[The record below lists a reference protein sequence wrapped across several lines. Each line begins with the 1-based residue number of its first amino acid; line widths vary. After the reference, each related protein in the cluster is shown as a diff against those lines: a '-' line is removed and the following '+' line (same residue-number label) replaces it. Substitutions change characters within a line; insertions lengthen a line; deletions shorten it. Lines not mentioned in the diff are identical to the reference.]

1 MSTEL
6 DISSGWLTPKFKRY
20 TVRIPLIANS
30 MQYNAENSVEVYA
43 QNQKEAIKEAKKF
56 YRNQLRMAL
65 KDIKAYER
73 A

>member
-1 MSTEL
+1 MSTDL
-6 DISSGWLTPKFKRY
+6 SSNWHLPGPFKRF

-56 YRNQLRMAL
+56 YRDQLRMAL

-73 A
+73 T

>member
-1 MSTEL
+1 
-6 DISSGWLTPKFKRY
+6 
-20 TVRIPLIANS
+20 

-56 YRNQLRMAL
+56 YRDQLRMAL

-73 A
+73 T